1 MFRGIWEKRLGGY
14 FQPVEILE
22 INMYLQIE
30 SLRDGRWRK
39 GIPAINSKKYEIN
52 QIFNLKFYH
61 DLQTQNY

>member
-1 MFRGIWEKRLGGY
+1 
-14 FQPVEILE
+14 
-22 INMYLQIE
+22 MYLQKK

-39 GIPAINSKKYEIN
+39 GIPAIKSKKYDIT